1 MTTLEVRPLTKVI
14 GAEVH
19 GGDLGRPLDSATK
32 KRIEQAMLDHM
43 VLFFRDQDITPE
55 QQLDFGRHFGDVYC
69 PAMARQEPDHPE
81 IMLLDQV
88 APKGEGSD
96 NWHYDATFMERP
108 PMGSILKAVRLPGL
122 GGDTCFT
129 NMAAAFEALSPQ
141 MQGFLESLT
150 AIHDL
155 SSQLRIAID
164 RGISSADYDALRAEW
179 PPVEHPVVRTHPE
192 TGRKAL
198 FVNRNT
204 GSRLKGLSDRENDL
218 LLPFL
223 FDHVRAPEF
232 QCRFRWEPN
241 SIAFWDNRC
250 VQHCGVPDY
259 EERRVMHRVTVDGD
273 VPR

>member
-1 MTTLEVRPLTKVI
+1 
-14 GAEVH
+14 
-19 GGDLGRPLDSATK
+19 
-32 KRIEQAMLDHM
+32 
-43 VLFFRDQDITPE
+43 
-55 QQLDFGRHFGDVYC
+55 
-69 PAMARQEPDHPE
+69 
-81 IMLLDQV
+81 
-88 APKGEGSD
+88 
-96 NWHYDATFMERP
+96 
-108 PMGSILKAVRLPGL
+108 
-122 GGDTCFT
+122 
-129 NMAAAFEALSPQ
+129 MAAAFEALSPQ

-218 LLPFL
+218 LLLFL

-250 VQHCGVPDY
+250 VQHYVVPDFEGPRLLY
-259 EERRVMHRVTVDGD
+259 QVTVAGEMPRPLADYVPPPSDGPPLETASEIA
-273 VPR
+273 PR

>member
-14 GAEVH
+14 GAEVD
-19 GGDLGRPLDSATK
+19 GVDLGRPLDPATK
-32 KRIEQAMLDHM
+32 EGIQQAMLDHM

-108 PMGSILKAVRLPGL
+108 PMGSILKAVRLPVL
-122 GGDTCFT
+122 GGDTCFA

-259 EERRVMHRVTVDGD
+259 EERRIMHRVTVDGD